1 MATRAA
7 AKRKRGSAPVS
18 PPSDGRA
25 ARRARGS
32 GGGASA
38 AAAAEQEE
46 PPTLVD
52 VEGKWVEPM
61 KAPRE
66 AGQFIDITLLA
77 GGRRIEAHRN
87 VLVGLSPYL
96 YGLLTSG
103 LADESTRW
111 TSTAESLRVKL
122 GGITGATFVSSA
134 FVAYAGPFTAQYR
147 RQLVDA

>member
-1 MATRAA
+1 MATRAS

-52 VEGKWVEPM
+52 VEGEW
-61 KAPRE
+61 AAALRRARE
-66 AGQFIDITLLA
+66 G
-77 GGRRIEAHRN
+77 E
-87 VLVGLSPYL
+87 
-96 YGLLTSG
+96 
-103 LADESTRW
+103 
-111 TSTAESLRVKL
+111 
-122 GGITGATFVSSA
+122 
-134 FVAYAGPFTAQYR
+134 
-147 RQLVDA
+147 

>member
-32 GGGASA
+32 GGGGASA

-52 VEGKWVEPM
+52 VESDVPWAVAL

-66 AGQFIDITLLA
+66 AGQFVDIALLA
-77 GGRRIEAHRN
+77 GGRRIEAHRA
-87 VLVGLSPYL
+87 VLISLSEYRK
-96 YGLLTSG
+96 GLLTSG
-103 LADESTRW
+103 LAESAGWWTACTR
-111 TSTAESLRVKL
+111 A
-122 GGITGATFVSSA
+122 SSRS
-134 FVAYAGPFTAQYR
+134 R
-147 RQLVDA
+147 RAP